1 MLHTN
6 LLLAVKFNTGYTNLL
21 CLFSVV
27 KTDEFTRRL
36 FEIHTKVLDD
46 NKQVSCIL
54 KQTFIKHTKSC
65 VLFYLIMI
73 LFI

>member
-1 MLHTN
+1 MLHTD
-6 LLLAVKFNTGYTNLL
+6 LLLAVNTGYTNLL

-65 VLFYLIMI
+65 VLFYII
-73 LFI
+73 FLFI